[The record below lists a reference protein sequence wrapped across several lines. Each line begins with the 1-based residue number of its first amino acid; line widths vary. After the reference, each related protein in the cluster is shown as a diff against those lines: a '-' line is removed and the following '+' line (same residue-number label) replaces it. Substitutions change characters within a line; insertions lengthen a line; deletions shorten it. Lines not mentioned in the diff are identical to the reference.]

1 MSTLTSQS
9 ASLLSPPI
17 PILRMEARVLHM
29 LNKCSPELYALT
41 SFYFLF
47 CDELFLTTTARPL
60 LVVLDA
66 DENTLDYISG
76 R

>member
-1 MSTLTSQS
+1 
-9 ASLLSPPI
+9 
-17 PILRMEARVLHM
+17 MEARVLHM